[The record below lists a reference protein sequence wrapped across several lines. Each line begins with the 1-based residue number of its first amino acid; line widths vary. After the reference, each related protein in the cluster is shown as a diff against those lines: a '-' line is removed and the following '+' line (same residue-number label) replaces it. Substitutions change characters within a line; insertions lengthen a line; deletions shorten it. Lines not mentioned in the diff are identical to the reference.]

1 MTPKRIPALLAGLLW
16 LGSLAS
22 ADNHKWEI
30 REIFSSADETV
41 QFIELFD
48 ADKDEHTLA
57 GQTLTTASGSLFVFP
72 HDLST
77 SATEN
82 RRLLLATA
90 AFAAIP
96 GAPTPDFIIPAGFL
110 DRTGDTLT
118 YTPTPDSVV
127 FGALPIDGVTSLTDT
142 LAQAPNSPTNFAGAS
157 GSVLLATATVRNGS
171 GINPLVYQ
179 SSPSAFGKL
188 WTASIDTNGHPGGA
202 AFGIIGGHRQPANGP
217 TIVYGQLLVNVAQP
231 QVFQLVQPVGPGGI
245 ASFSSV
251 IPVNLNLLGVTLAT
265 QGVIA
270 GRRIRLANAVDLKI
284 GW

>member
-1 MTPKRIPALLAGLLW
+1 MILNRSSSIAVVLVALS
-16 LGSLAS
+16 SLTA

-48 ADKDEHTLA
+48 ADKDEHNLA
-57 GQTLTTASGSLFVFP
+57 GMTLTTASGSLFVFP
-72 HDLST
+72 SNLPS

-96 GAPTPDFIIPAGFL
+96 GAPAPDYVIPAGFL

-118 YTPTPDSVV
+118 YTSTPDSVV
-127 FGALPIDGVTSLTDT
+127 FGALPIDGVTSITDT
-142 LAQAPNSPTNFAGAS
+142 LAQVPNSPTNFGNVS
-157 GSVLLATATVRNGS
+157 GSILLATATVRTGS
-171 GINPLVYQ
+171 GLNPNVYQ
-179 SSPSAFGKL
+179 SSPAAFGKL
-188 WTASIDTNGHPGGA
+188 WSASINTNGHPGGA
-202 AFGIIGGHRQPANGP
+202 SSAIIGGHRLPANGP
-217 TIVYGQLLVNVAQP
+217 TLVYGQFLVNLGSP
-231 QVFQLVQPVGPGGI
+231 QVFELIRPVGPGGI
-245 ASFSSV
+245 AQFSAM

-270 GRRIRLANAVDLKI
+270 GPRIRLTNAVDLKI